1 MRKFSKKE
9 YTPAYSKLALC
20 VLSGLVLSGCVTQ
33 PDMTVKPVQA
43 TKMSDASSQ
52 VIVNETEGALSGQG
66 GRFINPRSNVPA
78 APLLRQA
85 ESGTAE
91 RNNIALPEEKVSIN
105 ADGMPLNYFINLA
118 LGDVLGLDY
127 IVDESLANN
136 EQLVTLRVT
145 QPVSSDRMLGLI
157 EEALQVNGVMLTVSD
172 GLVTV
177 IPSSKGEKGNISLLA
192 ETVGPKLKYGNV
204 VEIIPIYYLPM
215 IEASS
220 MAERIVRESQGTVLI
235 QNNLNALMVISRRD
249 DIEKIHQLLT
259 KLDVPKR
266 VSSHMTVVQPS
277 YLTQQELMEDLQRA
291 LKAAGVPVY
300 EEEGNN
306 GVVLVPMS
314 NNILLISSSTRAW
327 LDYTQDW
334 VTRLDRPKP
343 VGSGDGVYAYYMK
356 NTKAADAWEVVSA
369 IFGAQKEMG
378 EGEQPGVDLLANANK
393 EIERNNTNMVTPT
406 YPLPG
411 NRGGMRDNNNNARAQ
426 SMSVVTDEYRVVVD
440 AKRNAL
446 IFTGRYSDYQRLV
459 ELLKFVDQRPR
470 QVLLQAV
477 IAEVSLQD
485 STSLGVSWDI
495 TDGDITGGTSALASS
510 GFLNLTGVFSDV
522 TARLNAALTNSQ
534 ARILSTPRI
543 IALDQESASINV
555 GDQIAVKTGQIGGSD
570 NNQEV
575 ATFQYISVGLT
586 LDITPSINQNGLV
599 ELTIS
604 QEVSVPGTGG
614 GGDTP
619 PIQTR
624 SLNTK
629 LLADSG
635 DTVYMGGL
643 IRRNTTTT
651 ERKVPFFGDIPG
663 LGYLFKSQEDDVNIT
678 ELVLLITPYVINS
691 REDAG
696 FYTNEFR
703 TITGWNPF
711 EPQGQ
716 S

>member
-1 MRKFSKKE
+1 MN
-9 YTPAYSKLALC
+9 
-20 VLSGLVLSGCVTQ
+20 
-33 PDMTVKPVQA
+33 
-43 TKMSDASSQ
+43 DASSQ
-52 VIVNETEGALSGQG
+52 VIVNEAEGALSGQG
-66 GRFINPRSNVPA
+66 GRAVNPRSSVPG
-78 APLLRQA
+78 APLLQKA
-85 ESGTAE
+85 EEKTAE

-127 IVDESLANN
+127 IVDESLTNN

-145 QPVSSDRMLGLI
+145 QPVSSERMLGLI
-157 EEALQVNGVMLTVSD
+157 EEALQVNNVMLTVED

-177 IPSSKGEKGNISLLA
+177 IPASKGEKGNISMLA

-249 DIEKIHQLLT
+249 DIEKIHQLLS

-266 VSSHMTVVQPS
+266 VSNHMTVVQPS
-277 YLTQQELMEDLQRA
+277 YLTQEELMEDLKRA

-334 VTRLDRPKP
+334 VSRLDRPKP

-369 IFGAQKEMG
+369 IFGAQQEMG
-378 EGEQPGVDLLANANK
+378 TGEQPGADLLANANK
-393 EIERNNTNMVTPT
+393 EIERSNSNMVTPS

-411 NRGGMRDNNNNARAQ
+411 NRGARDTSNSTPAQ

-495 TDGDITGGTSALASS
+495 TDGKITGGTNALTEA

-522 TARLNAALTNSQ
+522 TAKLNAALTNSQ

-555 GDQIAVKTGQIGGSD
+555 GDQIAVKTGQIGGTD

-643 IRRNTTTT
+643 IRTNTSTT

-663 LGYLFKSQEDDVNIT
+663 LGYLFKHQKDEVNVT

-691 REDAG
+691 RDDAE

-711 EPQGQ
+711 EPQGA

>member
-1 MRKFSKKE
+1 MRKFSNKE

-20 VLSGLVLSGCVTQ
+20 MLSGLVLSGCVVQ

-43 TKMSDASSQ
+43 VKMNDASSQ
-52 VIVNETEGALSGQG
+52 VIVNEAEGALSGQG
-66 GRFINPRSNVPA
+66 RPAVNPRSSVPG
-78 APLLRQA
+78 APLLQKA
-85 ESGTAE
+85 DEKPAE

-127 IVDESLANN
+127 IVDESLTSN

-145 QPVSSDRMLGLI
+145 QPVSSERMLGLI
-157 EEALQVNGVMLTVSD
+157 EEALQVNNVMLTVED

-177 IPSSKGEKGNISLLA
+177 IPASKGEKGNISMLA

-220 MAERIVRESQGTVLI
+220 MVQSIVRESQGTVLI

-249 DIEKIHQLLT
+249 DIEKIHQLLS

-266 VSSHMTVVQPS
+266 VSNHMAVIQPS
-277 YLTQQELMEDLQRA
+277 YLTQEELMEDLQRA
-291 LKAAGVPVY
+291 LKAAGIPVY
-300 EEEGNN
+300 REEGHN

-314 NNILLISSSTRAW
+314 NNILLISASTRAW

-334 VTRLDRPKP
+334 VSRLDRPKP

-369 IFGAQKEMG
+369 IFGAQQEMG
-378 EGEQPGVDLLANANK
+378 AGEQPGADLLANANK
-393 EIERNNTNMVTPT
+393 AIERSNNNMVTPN

-411 NRGGMRDNNNNARAQ
+411 NRGGRDASNSTPAR

-485 STSLGVSWDI
+485 NTSLGVSWDI
-495 TDGDITGGTSALASS
+495 TDGKITGGTNALSAA

-522 TARLNAALTNSQ
+522 TAKLNAALTNSQ

-575 ATFQYISVGLT
+575 ATFQYISVGLS
-586 LDITPSINQNGLV
+586 LNITPSINQNGLV

-604 QEVSVPGTGG
+604 QEVSVPGSGG

-643 IRRNTTTT
+643 IRRNTSTT

-663 LGYLFKSQEDDVNIT
+663 LGYLFKYQEDDINIT

-691 REDAG
+691 RDDAE

-711 EPQGQ
+711 EPEGA